1 MQRGEKLLAFRQYI
15 SIISDGDGKCKEK
28 YSRMFIYNLQL
39 NLYIIIDKRYEQVYD
54 TGMRKEMTLR
64 ENLYFPA

>member
-1 MQRGEKLLAFRQYI
+1 
-15 SIISDGDGKCKEK
+15 
-28 YSRMFIYNLQL
+28 MFIYNLQL